1 MIKIRLQGNP
11 IDVEIA
17 RHSLEK
23 VFRVITCSG
32 QYPDKGESDNVRMY
46 LDVEEREAND

>member
-1 MIKIRLQGNP
+1 MIKIRLIGSP

-17 RHSLEK
+17 RKVLEED
-23 VFRVITCSG
+23 FRVITCSG

-46 LDVEEREAND
+46 LDVVEREK

>member
-1 MIKIRLQGNP
+1 MIKIRLQGSP